1 MTLGE
6 RVRKLRKLK
15 GLTQQEF
22 ADRIGIKRNSVA
34 TYEIGQ
40 SEPIGAVVSLICR
53 EFHVNETWLRT
64 GEGEMFLPRT
74 MSDEISS
81 FVEDILRDDSDFRRK
96 FISVFARMSTDE
108 WKLLEAKVL
117 ELAEEI
123 KKADP

>member
-1 MTLGE
+1 
-6 RVRKLRKLK
+6 
-15 GLTQQEF
+15 
-22 ADRIGIKRNSVA
+22 
-34 TYEIGQ
+34 
-40 SEPIGAVVSLICR
+40 
-53 EFHVNETWLRT
+53 
-64 GEGEMFLPRT
+64 MFLPRT